1 MITSSIFKFLMKG
14 RMSSKCL
21 YLLHVLIL
29 LHITTTTTTQGKWIP
44 KSMRKERISS
54 IPMKKVPRRE
64 ETTSSTTTKRATP
77 IRLSPIDF
85 ESTRSSSDKD
95 MVVAFYS
102 HKSERIVLDKVLERL
117 RDDPIY
123 TLKVDF
129 SEFGHYN
136 ISFAPCVKRYHR
148 DSETVSTYRGR
159 LEVEPLKRWLQY
171 YRNGPIAS
179 IDSKESLKYLLLSVI
194 IL

>member
-1 MITSSIFKFLMKG
+1 MKNA
-14 RMSSKCL
+14 
-21 YLLHVLIL
+21 
-29 LHITTTTTTQGKWIP
+29 
-44 KSMRKERISS
+44 
-54 IPMKKVPRRE
+54 PRRE
-64 ETTSSTTTKRATP
+64 ETSSSSTKRATP

-85 ESTRSSSDKD
+85 ESARSSSDRD

-159 LEVEPLKRWLQY
+159 LEFEPLKRWLQY

-179 IDSKESLKYLLLSVI
+179 IDSKESLEYFSADVGGVFALGTSLP
-194 IL
+194 